1 MRTED
6 TIDTEVEDEKDVQS
20 KIRNTVTKAKKKPK
34 KEKDGEGTV
43 NNSIEIN
50 PTMDDT
56 GMNTGMRN
64 EGKDDTVV
72 IGYGR
77 MNPITVGHEKLVNKV
92 TSVASSKGATPQ
104 VYLTRSQD
112 PKKNPLD
119 YNDKIAYAKKAFG
132 NKIVAKSNART
143 IIEVMKELQNNYG
156 KVVLVVGSDR
166 VNEFK
171 TLLNKYNGKD
181 YTFDSIEIVS
191 AGDRDPDAN
200 DVSGMSASKMR
211 MLAAAGKPDEFK
223 KGLPRKLQRDADK
236 IYNAVRDGMKL
247 AEELEALGL
256 LDEAVL
262 TLQQRRKRALTMRKF
277 KNKIKLARQKSM
289 RKAATMEKLKN
300 RARKKAINI
309 IRAKV
314 AGKKGA
320 NYNQLSPGEKMM
332 IDKRVAKKKAVINK
346 IAKRMIPTLRKLDLQ
361 RLSGKK
367 VNEEF
372 ESMLSLDEQFELTF
386 EVAQDKDIEDR
397 KGTQPAKY
405 YTGMAKSTKAKRDAQ
420 FKKQAKMDDDNPDAY
435 KPAPGDAEA
444 ETKPSTYT
452 KRYHQMY
459 NKEGKLLL
467 DKRFRA
473 FRHLRQQ
480 QEQSELEKV
489 RDDHKDER
497 EAQKR
502 KHRDEIIDAKKRDL
516 DRQKTAEQIEV
527 KDDHELLEWID
538 AIANEIHDSID
549 LEEAK
554 SDNALKTKS
563 EKSGI
568 SLSILKKVFDRG
580 VAAWRT
586 GHRPGT
592 TPQQW
597 GYARVNSFITGG
609 KTRTTGDADLWKQHK
624 GKSEAVSPAQQAAI
638 AIAKQKSGK
647 YDKEGKRLH
656 EKLKVS
662 DGIAK
667 WISDFQKSDAP
678 QFAGKSDDKIRQ
690 MAIAAFIDAKQSLEE
705 SKDFKPHDMFHPDT
719 GEKVRAKTH
728 ADHLALA
735 KKGYTHDDPKLSISE
750 KDPCW
755 DGYKQVGMKKGKD
768 GSPVPN
774 CVKEDLD
781 AMFEKVLEMGTDE
794 AANKYKK
801 DTPGQ

>member
-20 KIRNTVTKAKKKPK
+20 KIRKTVTKSKKPVIK
-34 KEKDGEGTV
+34 KEKGTGEGSV
-43 NNSIEIN
+43 NNNIDIN
-50 PTMDDT
+50 PTMNDA
-56 GMNTGMRN
+56 GQTGMRN

-77 MNPITVGHEKLVNKV
+77 MNPITVGHEKLVKKV

-132 NKIVAKSNART
+132 NKIVAKSTART
-143 IIEVMKELQNNYG
+143 IIEVMKELQGNYG

-166 VNEFK
+166 VNEFN

-223 KGLPRKLQRDADK
+223 KGLPRKLQRDANK
-236 IYNAVRDGMKL
+236 IYNAVRDGMQL

-262 TLQQRRKRALTMRKF
+262 TLQQRRQRALTMRKF
-277 KNKIKLARQKSM
+277 KNKIKIARQKSM
-289 RKAATMEKLKN
+289 RKAATMDKLKN

-320 NYNQLSPGEKMM
+320 NYSQLSPGEKMM

-346 IAKRMIPTLRKLDLQ
+346 IAKRMIPQIRKLDLQ

-367 VNEEF
+367 STNEEF
-372 ESMLSLDEQFELTF
+372 ELMLSLNEQFESLF

-405 YTGMAKSTKAKRDAQ
+405 HSGLSKSTKAKRDAQ
-420 FKKQAKMDDDNPDAY
+420 FKKRADMDDDNPDAY
-435 KPAPGDAEA
+435 EPVAGDAEA

-459 NKEGKLLL
+459 NKEGKMLL

-480 QEQSELEKV
+480 QEQSEVEKT
-489 RDDHKDER
+489 REDHKDER
-497 EAQKR
+497 ESQKR
-502 KHRDEIIDAKKRDL
+502 KHQDEIIDAKKRDL
-516 DRQKTAEQIEV
+516 DRQKQTEQVEV

-538 AIANEIHDSID
+538 AIASEIHDSID

-580 VAAWRT
+580 IAAWKT

-597 GYARVNSFITGG
+597 AYARVNSFITGG

-624 GKSEAVSPAQQAAI
+624 GKSEAVNI
-638 AIAKQKSGK
+638 
-647 YDKEGKRLH
+647 E

-662 DGIAK
+662 DGVGAWVK
-667 WISDFQKSDAP
+667 DFQKSDAP
-678 QFAGKSDDKIRQ
+678 QFAGKSDEKVRQ

-705 SKDFKPHDMFHPDT
+705 EPKYPHDMFHPDT
-719 GEKVRAKTH
+719 GEKVVAKTP
-728 ADHLALA
+728 ADHEKLA

-801 DTPGQ
+801 DTPGE

>member
-43 NNSIEIN
+43 NNNIEIN
-50 PTMDDT
+50 PTMDDAGT
-56 GMNTGMRN
+56 NTGMRT

-77 MNPITVGHEKLVNKV
+77 MNPITVGHEKLVKKV

-119 YNDKIAYAKKAFG
+119 YKDKIAYAKKAFG

-143 IIEVMKELQNNYG
+143 IIEVMKELQGKYG

-166 VNEFK
+166 VNEFN

-223 KGLPRKLQRDADK
+223 KGLPRKLQRDSDK

-262 TLQQRRKRALTMRKF
+262 TLQQRRQRALTMRKF

-320 NYNQLSPGEKMM
+320 NYSQLSPGEKMM

-346 IAKRMIPTLRKLDLQ
+346 IAKRMIPTLRKLDLM
-361 RLSGKK
+361 RLSSQKK
-367 VNEEF
+367 SKNEEF
-372 ESMLSLDEQFELTF
+372 ELMSIDEQFELMF

-444 ETKPSTYT
+444 ETKPSKYT
-452 KRYHQMY
+452 KRYHQMF
-459 NKEGKLLL
+459 NKEGQILL

-480 QEQSELEKV
+480 QEQTELEKV

-502 KHRDEIIDAKKRDL
+502 RHRD
-516 DRQKTAEQIEV
+516 
-527 KDDHELLEWID
+527 
-538 AIANEIHDSID
+538 
-549 LEEAK
+549 
-554 SDNALKTKS
+554 
-563 EKSGI
+563 
-568 SLSILKKVFDRG
+568 
-580 VAAWRT
+580 
-586 GHRPGT
+586 
-592 TPQQW
+592 
-597 GYARVNSFITGG
+597 
-609 KTRTTGDADLWKQHK
+609 
-624 GKSEAVSPAQQAAI
+624 
-638 AIAKQKSGK
+638 
-647 YDKEGKRLH
+647 
-656 EKLKVS
+656 
-662 DGIAK
+662 
-667 WISDFQKSDAP
+667 
-678 QFAGKSDDKIRQ
+678 
-690 MAIAAFIDAKQSLEE
+690 
-705 SKDFKPHDMFHPDT
+705 
-719 GEKVRAKTH
+719 
-728 ADHLALA
+728 
-735 KKGYTHDDPKLSISE
+735 
-750 KDPCW
+750 
-755 DGYKQVGMKKGKD
+755 
-768 GSPVPN
+768 
-774 CVKEDLD
+774 
-781 AMFEKVLEMGTDE
+781 
-794 AANKYKK
+794 
-801 DTPGQ
+801 

>member
-20 KIRNTVTKAKKKPK
+20 KIRKTVTKSKKPVVK
-34 KEKDGEGTV
+34 KEKGTGEGSV
-43 NNSIEIN
+43 NNNIEIN

-56 GMNTGMRN
+56 GTNTGMRT
-64 EGKDDTVV
+64 EGKEDTVV

-77 MNPITVGHEKLVNKV
+77 MNPITVGHEKLVKKV
-92 TSVASSKGATPQ
+92 TSVAGSKGATPQ

-143 IIEVMKELQNNYG
+143 IIEVMKELQGSYG

-166 VNEFK
+166 VNEFN

-262 TLQQRRKRALTMRKF
+262 TLQQRRQRALTMRKF
-277 KNKIKLARQKSM
+277 KNKIKIARQKSM
-289 RKAATMEKLKN
+289 RKAATMDKLKS

-320 NYNQLSPGEKMM
+320 NYSQLSPGEKMM

-346 IAKRMIPTLRKLDLQ
+346 IAKRMIPQIRKLDLQ

-367 VNEEF
+367 STNEEF
-372 ESMLSLDEQFELTF
+372 ELMLSLNEQFESLF

-405 YTGMAKSTKAKRDAQ
+405 HSGLSKSTKAKRDAQ
-420 FKKQAKMDDDNPDAY
+420 FKKRAGMDDDNPDAY
-435 KPAPGDAEA
+435 EPVAGDAEA

-459 NKEGKLLL
+459 NKEGKMLL

-480 QEQSELEKV
+480 QEQSELEKT
-489 RDDHKDER
+489 REDHKDER
-497 EAQKR
+497 ESQKR
-502 KHRDEIIDAKKRDL
+502 KHQDEIIDAKKRDL
-516 DRQKTAEQIEV
+516 DRQKTAEQVDV

-538 AIANEIHDSID
+538 VIATEIHDSID

-624 GKSEAVSPAQQAAI
+624 GKSEAVNI
-638 AIAKQKSGK
+638 
-647 YDKEGKRLH
+647 E

-662 DGIAK
+662 DGVGAWVK
-667 WISDFQKSDAP
+667 DFQKSDAP
-678 QFAGKSDDKIRQ
+678 QFAGKSDEKIRQ

-705 SKDFKPHDMFHPDT
+705 EPKYPHDMFHPDT
-719 GEKVRAKTH
+719 GEKVVAKTPG
-728 ADHLALA
+728 DHEKLA

-781 AMFEKVLEMGTDE
+781 AMFEKALEHGTDE
-794 AANKYKK
+794 TTNKYKK
-801 DTPGQ
+801 DTPGE

>member
-20 KIRNTVTKAKKKPK
+20 KIRKTVTKSKKKPK

-43 NNSIEIN
+43 NNNIEIN
-50 PTMDDT
+50 PTMDDAAT
-56 GMNTGMRN
+56 NTGMRT

-143 IIEVMKELQNNYG
+143 IIEVMKELQGSYG

-166 VNEFK
+166 VNEFN

-223 KGLPRKLQRDADK
+223 KGLPRKLQRDADR
-236 IYNAVRDGMKL
+236 IYNDVRDGMKL

-289 RKAATMEKLKN
+289 RRAATMDKLKS

-320 NYNQLSPGEKMM
+320 NYNQLSPAEKMM

-346 IAKRMIPTLRKLDLQ
+346 IAKRMIPHLRKLDVQ
-361 RLSGKK
+361 RLSDMKK
-367 VNEEF
+367 KNEEF
-372 ESMLSLDEQFELTF
+372 ESMVSLDEQFELMF

-405 YTGMAKSTKAKRDAQ
+405 HSGLSKSTKSKRDAQ

-452 KRYHQMY
+452 KRYHQMF
-459 NKEGKLLL
+459 NKEGQILL

-473 FRHLRQQ
+473 YRHLRQQ
-480 QEQSELEKV
+480 QEETELEKT
-489 RDDHKDER
+489 REDHKDER
-497 EAQKR
+497 ESLKQSHENDREAQKR
-502 KHRDEIIDAKKRDL
+502 RHQDEIIDAKKRDL
-516 DRQKTAEQIEV
+516 DDKKQQQAEQVEV

-538 AIANEIHDSID
+538 VIANEIHDSMD

-624 GKSEAVSPAQQAAI
+624 GKSEAVNI
-638 AIAKQKSGK
+638 
-647 YDKEGKRLH
+647 E

-662 DGIAK
+662 DGVGAWVK
-667 WISDFQKSDAP
+667 DFQKSDAP
-678 QFAGKSDDKIRQ
+678 QFAGKSDEKIRQ

-705 SKDFKPHDMFHPDT
+705 EPKYPHDMFHPDT
-719 GEKVRAKTH
+719 GEKVVAKTP
-728 ADHLALA
+728 ADHEKLA

-781 AMFEKVLEMGTDE
+781 AMFEKALEMGTDE
-794 AANKYKK
+794 MTNKYKK
-801 DTPGQ
+801 DSPGQ

>member
-6 TIDTEVEDEKDVQS
+6 TIDTEVENEKDVQS

-34 KEKDGEGTV
+34 KEKDGEGAV
-43 NNSIEIN
+43 NNNIEMN
-50 PTMDDT
+50 PTMDDAGT
-56 GMNTGMRN
+56 NTGMRT

-77 MNPITVGHEKLVNKV
+77 MNPITVGHEKLVKKV

-143 IIEVMKELQNNYG
+143 IIEVMKELQGKYG

-166 VNEFK
+166 VNEFN

-262 TLQQRRKRALTMRKF
+262 TLQQRRQRALTMRKF

-372 ESMLSLDEQFELTF
+372 ESMLSLDEQFELMF

-452 KRYHQMY
+452 KRYHQMF
-459 NKEGKLLL
+459 NKEGQILL

-480 QEQSELEKV
+480 QEQTELEKV

-502 KHRDEIIDAKKRDL
+502 RHRDEVIDAKKRDL
-516 DRQKTAEQIEV
+516 DRQKTAEQVDV

-647 YDKEGKRLH
+647 YDKEGKRLD

-662 DGIAK
+662 DGVAK

-678 QFAGKSDDKIRQ
+678 QFAGKSDEKIRQ

-705 SKDFKPHDMFHPDT
+705 EPKYPHDMFHPDT
-719 GEKVRAKTH
+719 GEKVIAKTP
-728 ADHLALA
+728 ADHEKLA

-755 DGYKQVGMKKGKD
+755 DGYKQIGMKKGKD

-774 CVKEDLD
+774 CVKEDWD
-781 AMFEKVLEMGTDE
+781 AMFEKALEHGTDR
-794 AANKYKK
+794 ATNKYKK

>member
-20 KIRNTVTKAKKKPK
+20 KIRKTVTKSKKPVIK
-34 KEKDGEGTV
+34 KEKGTGEGSV
-43 NNSIEIN
+43 NNNVEIN
-50 PTMDDT
+50 PTMDDASQ
-56 GMNTGMRN
+56 TGMRS

-132 NKIVAKSNART
+132 NKVVAKSTART
-143 IIEVMKELQNNYG
+143 IIEVMKELQGNYG

-181 YTFDSIEIVS
+181 YTFDSIEVVS
-191 AGDRDPDAN
+191 AGERDPDAN

-223 KGLPRKLQRDADK
+223 KGLPRKLQRDANK
-236 IYNAVRDGMKL
+236 IYDAVRDGMQL

-262 TLQQRRKRALTMRKF
+262 TLQQRRQRALTMRKF
-277 KNKIKLARQKSM
+277 KNKIKIARQKSM
-289 RKAATMEKLKN
+289 RKAATMDKLKS

-320 NYNQLSPGEKMM
+320 NYSQLSPGEKMM

-346 IAKRMIPTLRKLDLQ
+346 IAKRMIPQIRKLDLQ

-367 VNEEF
+367 STNEEF
-372 ESMLSLDEQFELTF
+372 ELMLSLNEQFESLF

-405 YTGMAKSTKAKRDAQ
+405 HSGLSKSTKAKRDAQ
-420 FKKQAKMDDDNPDAY
+420 FKKRADMDDDNPDAY
-435 KPAPGDAEA
+435 EPVAGDAEA

-459 NKEGKLLL
+459 NKEGKMLL

-480 QEQSELEKV
+480 QEQSEVEKT
-489 RDDHKDER
+489 REDHKDER
-497 EAQKR
+497 ESQKR
-502 KHRDEIIDAKKRDL
+502 KHQDEIIDAKKRDL
-516 DRQKTAEQIEV
+516 DRQKQTEQVEV
-527 KDDHELLEWID
+527 KDDAELLEWID
-538 AIANEIHDSID
+538 VIANEIHDSID

-580 VAAWRT
+580 IAAWKT

-597 GYARVNSFITGG
+597 AYARVNSFITGG

-624 GKSEAVSPAQQAAI
+624 GKSEAVNI
-638 AIAKQKSGK
+638 
-647 YDKEGKRLH
+647 E

-662 DGIAK
+662 DGVGAWVK
-667 WISDFQKSDAP
+667 DFQKSDAP
-678 QFAGKSDDKIRQ
+678 QFAGKSDEKVRQ

-705 SKDFKPHDMFHPDT
+705 EAKYPHDMFHPDT
-719 GEKVRAKTH
+719 GEKVVAKTP
-728 ADHLALA
+728 ADHEKLA
-735 KKGYTHDDPKLSISE
+735 KKGYTHDDTKLSISE

-781 AMFEKVLEMGTDE
+781 TMFEKSLEMGTDE
-794 AANKYKK
+794 MTKKYKK
-801 DTPGQ
+801 DTPGE

>member
-1 MRTED
+1 MRT
-6 TIDTEVEDEKDVQS
+6 
-20 KIRNTVTKAKKKPK
+20 
-34 KEKDGEGTV
+34 
-43 NNSIEIN
+43 
-50 PTMDDT
+50 
-56 GMNTGMRN
+56 

-143 IIEVMKELQNNYG
+143 IIEVMKELQNKFG

-166 VNEFK
+166 VNEFNK
-171 TLLNKYNGKD
+171 LLNKYNGKD

-223 KGLPRKLQRDADK
+223 KGLPRKLQRDADR
-236 IYNAVRDGMKL
+236 IYNDVRDGMKL

-289 RKAATMEKLKN
+289 RRAATMDKLKS

-320 NYNQLSPGEKMM
+320 NYNQLSPAEKMM

-346 IAKRMIPTLRKLDLQ
+346 IAKRMIPHLRKLDVQ
-361 RLSGKK
+361 RLSDMKK
-367 VNEEF
+367 KNEEF
-372 ESMLSLDEQFELTF
+372 ESMVSLDEQFELMF

-405 YTGMAKSTKAKRDAQ
+405 HSGLSKSTKSKRDAQ

-452 KRYHQMY
+452 KRYHQMF
-459 NKEGKLLL
+459 NKEGEILL

-473 FRHLRQQ
+473 YRHLRQQ
-480 QEQSELEKV
+480 QEQSELE
-489 RDDHKDER
+489 RARQDHKDER

-502 KHRDEIIDAKKRDL
+502 RHHDEIIDAKKRDL
-516 DRQKTAEQIEV
+516 DKQKAAEQVEV

-538 AIANEIHDSID
+538 VIANEIHDSMD

-624 GKSEAVSPAQQAAI
+624 GKSEAVNI
-638 AIAKQKSGK
+638 
-647 YDKEGKRLH
+647 E

-662 DGIAK
+662 DGVGAWVK
-667 WISDFQKSDAP
+667 DFQKSDAP
-678 QFAGKSDDKIRQ
+678 QFAGKSDEKIRQ

-705 SKDFKPHDMFHPDT
+705 EPKYPHDMFHPDT
-719 GEKVRAKTH
+719 GEKVVAKTP
-728 ADHLALA
+728 ADHEKLA

-781 AMFEKVLEMGTDE
+781 AMFEKALEMGTDE
-794 AANKYKK
+794 MTNKYKK
-801 DTPGQ
+801 DSPGQ

>member
-6 TIDTEVEDEKDVQS
+6 TIDTEVENEKDVQS
-20 KIRNTVTKAKKKPK
+20 KIKNTVTKAKKKPK

-43 NNSIEIN
+43 NNNIEIN
-50 PTMDDT
+50 PTIDDA
-56 GMNTGMRN
+56 GQTGMRN

-77 MNPITVGHEKLVNKV
+77 MNPITVGHEKLVKKV

-143 IIEVMKELQNNYG
+143 IIEVMKELQGKYG

-166 VNEFK
+166 VNEFN

-262 TLQQRRKRALTMRKF
+262 TLQQRRQRALTMRKF

-452 KRYHQMY
+452 KRYHQMF
-459 NKEGKLLL
+459 NKEGQILL

-480 QEQSELEKV
+480 QEQTELEKV

-502 KHRDEIIDAKKRDL
+502 RHRDEVIDAKKRDL
-516 DRQKTAEQIEV
+516 DRQKTAEQVDV

-647 YDKEGKRLH
+647 YDKEGKRLD

-678 QFAGKSDDKIRQ
+678 QFAGKSDEKIRQ

-705 SKDFKPHDMFHPDT
+705 EPKYPHDMFHPDT
-719 GEKVRAKTH
+719 GEKVIAKTP
-728 ADHLALA
+728 ADHEKYA

-755 DGYKQVGMKKGKD
+755 DGYKQIGMKKGKD

-774 CVKEDLD
+774 CVKEDWD
-781 AMFEKVLEMGTDE
+781 AMFEKALEHGTDK
-794 AANKYKK
+794 ATNKYKK

>member
-20 KIRNTVTKAKKKPK
+20 KIRKTVTKSKKKPK

-43 NNSIEIN
+43 NNNIEIN
-50 PTMDDT
+50 PTMDDSGT
-56 GMNTGMRN
+56 NAGQTSMRT

-143 IIEVMKELQNNYG
+143 IIEVMKELQNKFG

-166 VNEFK
+166 VNEFNK
-171 TLLNKYNGKD
+171 LLNKYNGKD

-223 KGLPRKLQRDADK
+223 KGLPRKLQRDADR
-236 IYNAVRDGMKL
+236 IYNDVRDGMKL

-289 RKAATMEKLKN
+289 RRAATMDKLKS

-320 NYNQLSPGEKMM
+320 NYNQLSPAEKMM

-346 IAKRMIPTLRKLDLQ
+346 IAKRMIPHLRKLDVQ
-361 RLSGKK
+361 RLSDMKK
-367 VNEEF
+367 KNEEF
-372 ESMLSLDEQFELTF
+372 ESMVSLDEQFELMF

-405 YTGMAKSTKAKRDAQ
+405 HSGLSKSTKSKRDAQ

-452 KRYHQMY
+452 KRYHQMF
-459 NKEGKLLL
+459 NKEGEILL

-473 FRHLRQQ
+473 YRHLRQQ
-480 QEQSELEKV
+480 QEQSELE
-489 RDDHKDER
+489 RARQDHKDER

-502 KHRDEIIDAKKRDL
+502 RHHDEIIDAKKRDL
-516 DRQKTAEQIEV
+516 DKQKAAEQVEV

-538 AIANEIHDSID
+538 VIANEIHDSMD

-624 GKSEAVSPAQQAAI
+624 GKSEAVNI
-638 AIAKQKSGK
+638 
-647 YDKEGKRLH
+647 E

-662 DGIAK
+662 DGVGAWVK
-667 WISDFQKSDAP
+667 DFQKSDAP
-678 QFAGKSDDKIRQ
+678 QFAGKSDEKIRQ

-705 SKDFKPHDMFHPDT
+705 EPKYPHDMFHPDT
-719 GEKVRAKTH
+719 GEKVVAKTP
-728 ADHLALA
+728 ADHEKLA

-781 AMFEKVLEMGTDE
+781 AMFEKALEMGTDE
-794 AANKYKK
+794 MTNKYKK
-801 DTPGQ
+801 DSPGQ

>member
-20 KIRNTVTKAKKKPK
+20 KIRKTVTKAKKPVIK
-34 KEKDGEGTV
+34 KEKGTGEGSV
-43 NNSIEIN
+43 NNNIEIN

-56 GMNTGMRN
+56 GTNCGMRT
-64 EGKDDTVV
+64 EGKEDTVV

-92 TSVASSKGATPQ
+92 TSVASSKSATPQ

-132 NKIVAKSNART
+132 NKIVAKSTART

-181 YTFDSIEIVS
+181 YTFDSIEVVS
-191 AGDRDPDAN
+191 AGERDPDAN

-223 KGLPRKLQRDADK
+223 KGLPRKLQRDANK
-236 IYNAVRDGMKL
+236 IYDAVRTGMKL

-262 TLQQRRKRALTMRKF
+262 TLQQRRKRALTMRRF
-277 KNKIKLARQKSM
+277 KNKIKIARQKSM
-289 RKAATMEKLKN
+289 RRAATLDKLKN

-314 AGKKGA
+314 AGKQGA
-320 NYNQLSPGEKMM
+320 NYNQLSPGAKMM
-332 IDKRVAKKKAVINK
+332 IDKKVAKKKAVINK
-346 IAKRMIPTLRKLDLQ
+346 IAKRMVPQLRKLDLK
-361 RLSGKK
+361 RLSDLKK
-367 VNEEF
+367 TNEEF
-372 ESMLSLDEQFELTF
+372 EMVLSLDEQFEAIF

-405 YTGMAKSTKAKRDAQ
+405 HSGLSKSTKSKRDAQ

-444 ETKPSTYT
+444 ETKPSTHT
-452 KRYHQMY
+452 KRYHQMF
-459 NKEGKLLL
+459 NKEGQIIL

-480 QEQSELEKV
+480 QEETELEKV
-489 RDDHKDER
+489 RQDHKDER
-497 EAQKR
+497 ETLKQNHENDREMQKR
-502 KHRDEIIDAKKRDL
+502 KHQDEIIDAKKSDL
-516 DRQKTAEQIEV
+516 DAKKQSQAEQVEV
-527 KDDHELLEWID
+527 RDDGELLEWID
-538 AIANEIHDSID
+538 VIANEIHDSID

-580 VAAWRT
+580 VAAWKT

-624 GKSEAVSPAQQAAI
+624 GKSEAVNI
-638 AIAKQKSGK
+638 
-647 YDKEGKRLH
+647 E

-662 DGIAK
+662 DGVGAWVK
-667 WISDFQKSDAP
+667 DFQKSDAP
-678 QFAGKSDDKIRQ
+678 QFAGKSDEKIRQ

-705 SKDFKPHDMFHPDT
+705 GKDFKPHDMFHPDT
-719 GEKVRAKTH
+719 GEKVVAKTH

-735 KKGYTHDDPKLSISE
+735 KKGYTHDDPKLNISE

-781 AMFEKVLEMGTDE
+781 AMFEKALEIGTDE
-794 AANKYKK
+794 MANKYKK
-801 DTPGQ
+801 DTPGE

>member
-20 KIRNTVTKAKKKPK
+20 KIRKTVTKSKKPVIK
-34 KEKDGEGTV
+34 KEKGTGEGSV
-43 NNSIEIN
+43 NNNIDIN
-50 PTMDDT
+50 PTMDDS
-56 GMNTGMRN
+56 GQTGMRN

-77 MNPITVGHEKLVNKV
+77 MNPITVGHEKLVKKV

-143 IIEVMKELQNNYG
+143 IIEVMKELQGNYG

-166 VNEFK
+166 VNEFN

-236 IYNAVRDGMKL
+236 IYNAVRNGMQL

-262 TLQQRRKRALTMRKF
+262 TLQQRRNRALTMRRF
-277 KNKIKLARQKSM
+277 KNKIKIARQKSM
-289 RKAATMEKLKN
+289 RRAATLDKLKN

-314 AGKKGA
+314 AGKQGA
-320 NYNQLSPGEKMM
+320 NYNQLSPGAKMM
-332 IDKRVAKKKAVINK
+332 IDKKVAKKKAVINK
-346 IAKRMIPTLRKLDLQ
+346 IAKRMIPQLRKLDLK
-361 RLSGKK
+361 RLSDMKK
-367 VNEEF
+367 TNEEF
-372 ESMLSLDEQFELTF
+372 EMVLSLDEQFEAIF

-405 YTGMAKSTKAKRDAQ
+405 HSGLSKSTKAKRDAQ
-420 FKKQAKMDDDNPDAY
+420 FKKRADMDDDNPDAY
-435 KPAPGDAEA
+435 EPVAGDAEA

-452 KRYHQMY
+452 KRYHQMF
-459 NKEGKLLL
+459 NKEGQILL

-480 QEQSELEKV
+480 QEATELEKT
-489 RDDHKDER
+489 REDHKDER

-502 KHRDEIIDAKKRDL
+502 KHQDEIIDAKKRDL
-516 DRQKTAEQIEV
+516 DRQKQAEQVEV
-527 KDDHELLEWID
+527 KDDAELLEWID
-538 AIANEIHDSID
+538 VIANEIHDSID

-580 VAAWRT
+580 VAAWKT

-597 GYARVNSFITGG
+597 AYARVNSFITGG

-624 GKSEAVSPAQQAAI
+624 GKSEAVNI
-638 AIAKQKSGK
+638 
-647 YDKEGKRLH
+647 E

-662 DGIAK
+662 DGVGAWVK
-667 WISDFQKSDAP
+667 DFQKSDAP
-678 QFAGKSDDKIRQ
+678 QFAGKSDEKIRQ

-705 SKDFKPHDMFHPDT
+705 EPKYPHDMFHPDT
-719 GEKVRAKTH
+719 GEKVVAKTP
-728 ADHLALA
+728 ADHEKLA

-774 CVKEDLD
+774 CVKEDWD
-781 AMFEKVLEMGTDE
+781 TMFEKALEHGTDE
-794 AANKYKK
+794 TTKKYKK
-801 DTPGQ
+801 DTPGE

>member
-20 KIRNTVTKAKKKPK
+20 KIRKTVTKSKKKPK

-43 NNSIEIN
+43 NNNIEIN
-50 PTMDDT
+50 PTMDDAAT
-56 GMNTGMRN
+56 NTGMRT

-143 IIEVMKELQNNYG
+143 IIEVMKELQNKFG

-166 VNEFK
+166 VNEFNK
-171 TLLNKYNGKD
+171 LLNKYNGKD

-223 KGLPRKLQRDADK
+223 KGLPRKLQRDADR
-236 IYNAVRDGMKL
+236 IYNDVRDGMKL

-289 RKAATMEKLKN
+289 RRAATMDKLKS

-320 NYNQLSPGEKMM
+320 NYNQLSPAEKMM

-346 IAKRMIPTLRKLDLQ
+346 IAKRMIPHLRKLDVQ
-361 RLSGKK
+361 RLSDMKK
-367 VNEEF
+367 KNEEF
-372 ESMLSLDEQFELTF
+372 ESMVSLDEQFELMF

-405 YTGMAKSTKAKRDAQ
+405 HSGLSKSTKSKRDAQ

-452 KRYHQMY
+452 KRYHQMF
-459 NKEGKLLL
+459 NKEGEILL

-473 FRHLRQQ
+473 YRHLRQQ
-480 QEQSELEKV
+480 QEQSELE
-489 RDDHKDER
+489 RARQDHKDER

-502 KHRDEIIDAKKRDL
+502 RHHDEIIDAKKRDL
-516 DRQKTAEQIEV
+516 DKQKAAEQVEV

-538 AIANEIHDSID
+538 VIANEIHDSMD

-624 GKSEAVSPAQQAAI
+624 GKSEAVNI
-638 AIAKQKSGK
+638 
-647 YDKEGKRLH
+647 E

-662 DGIAK
+662 DGVGAWVK
-667 WISDFQKSDAP
+667 DFQKSDAP
-678 QFAGKSDDKIRQ
+678 QFAGKSDEKIRQ

-705 SKDFKPHDMFHPDT
+705 EPKYPHDMFHPDT
-719 GEKVRAKTH
+719 GEKVVAKTP
-728 ADHLALA
+728 ADHEKLA

-781 AMFEKVLEMGTDE
+781 AMFEKALEMGTDE
-794 AANKYKK
+794 MTNKYKK
-801 DTPGQ
+801 DSPGQ

>member
-20 KIRNTVTKAKKKPK
+20 KIRKTVTKAKKKPK
-34 KEKDGEGTV
+34 KEKGTGEGSV
-43 NNSIEIN
+43 NNNVEIN

-56 GMNTGMRN
+56 GQTGMRN

-132 NKIVAKSNART
+132 NKVVAKSTART
-143 IIEVMKELQNNYG
+143 IIEVMKELQGNYG

-181 YTFDSIEIVS
+181 YTFDSIEVVS
-191 AGDRDPDAN
+191 AGERDPDAN

-223 KGLPRKLQRDADK
+223 KGLPRKLQRDADR
-236 IYNAVRDGMKL
+236 IYNDVRNGMKL

-262 TLQQRRKRALTMRKF
+262 SLQQRRQRALTMRKF

-289 RKAATMEKLKN
+289 RKAATMDKLKN

-346 IAKRMIPTLRKLDLQ
+346 IAKRMIPQLRKLDLQ
-361 RLSGKK
+361 RLNSKK
-367 VNEEF
+367 TQKEQF
-372 ESMLSLDEQFELTF
+372 ETMLSLDEQFELMF

-405 YTGMAKSTKAKRDAQ
+405 HSGLSKSTKSKRDAQ

-444 ETKPSTYT
+444 KTKPSTYT

-480 QEQSELEKV
+480 QEQTELEKT
-489 RDDHKDER
+489 REDHKDER
-497 EAQKR
+497 EVQKR
-502 KHRDEIIDAKKRDL
+502 RHQDEIIDAKKRDL
-516 DRQKTAEQIEV
+516 DRQKTAEQVDV

-538 AIANEIHDSID
+538 VIATEIHDSID

-580 VAAWRT
+580 VAAWKT

-624 GKSEAVSPAQQAAI
+624 GKSEAVNI
-638 AIAKQKSGK
+638 
-647 YDKEGKRLH
+647 E

-662 DGIAK
+662 DGVGAWVK
-667 WISDFQKSDAP
+667 DFQKSDAP
-678 QFAGKSDDKIRQ
+678 QFAGKSDEKIRQ

-705 SKDFKPHDMFHPDT
+705 EPKYPHDMFHPDT
-719 GEKVRAKTH
+719 GEKVVAKTPG
-728 ADHLALA
+728 DHEKLA

-755 DGYKQVGMKKGKD
+755 DGYKQIGMKKGKD

-774 CVKEDLD
+774 CVKEDSDDLD
-781 AMFEKVLEMGTDE
+781 TMFEKALEIGTDE
-794 AANKYKK
+794 MANKYKK
-801 DTPGQ
+801 DTPGE

>member
-43 NNSIEIN
+43 NNNIEIN
-50 PTMDDT
+50 PTMDDA
-56 GMNTGMRN
+56 GQTGMRN

-77 MNPITVGHEKLVNKV
+77 MNPITVGHEKLVKKV

-143 IIEVMKELQNNYG
+143 IIEVMKELQGSYG

-166 VNEFK
+166 VNEFN

-223 KGLPRKLQRDADK
+223 KGLPRKLQRDADR
-236 IYNAVRDGMKL
+236 IYNDVRDGMKL

-262 TLQQRRKRALTMRKF
+262 SLQQRRQRALTMRKF

-289 RKAATMEKLKN
+289 RKAATMAKLKN

-320 NYNQLSPGEKMM
+320 NYSQLSPGEKMM

-346 IAKRMIPTLRKLDLQ
+346 IAKRMIPQLRKLDLQ
-361 RLSGKK
+361 RLNSKK
-367 VNEEF
+367 SQKEEF
-372 ESMLSLDEQFELTF
+372 EAMLSLDEQFELMF

-405 YTGMAKSTKAKRDAQ
+405 HSGLSKSTKSKRDAQ

-452 KRYHQMY
+452 KRYHQMF
-459 NKEGKLLL
+459 NKEGQILL

-473 FRHLRQQ
+473 YRHLRQQ
-480 QEQSELEKV
+480 QEATELEKT
-489 RDDHKDER
+489 REDHKTER
-497 EAQKR
+497 ETQR
-502 KHRDEIIDAKKRDL
+502 RRHQDEIIDAKKRDL
-516 DRQKTAEQIEV
+516 DKQKTAEQVDV
-527 KDDHELLEWID
+527 KDDNELLEWID
-538 AIANEIHDSID
+538 VIANEIHDSID

-624 GKSEAVSPAQQAAI
+624 GKSEAVNI
-638 AIAKQKSGK
+638 
-647 YDKEGKRLH
+647 E

-662 DGIAK
+662 DGVGAWVK
-667 WISDFQKSDAP
+667 DFQKSDAP
-678 QFAGKSDDKIRQ
+678 QFAGKSDEKIRQ

-705 SKDFKPHDMFHPDT
+705 EPKYPHDMFHPDT
-719 GEKVRAKTH
+719 GEKVVAKTP
-728 ADHLALA
+728 ADHEKLA

-781 AMFEKVLEMGTDE
+781 AMFEKALEMGTDE
-794 AANKYKK
+794 MTNKYKK
-801 DTPGQ
+801 DSPGQ

>member
-6 TIDTEVEDEKDVQS
+6 TIDTEVEDEKGVQS
-20 KIRNTVTKAKKKPK
+20 KIRKTVAKSKKPVIK
-34 KEKDGEGTV
+34 KGEGTGEGSV
-43 NNSIEIN
+43 NNNIEIN

-56 GMNTGMRN
+56 GANTGMRS

-132 NKIVAKSNART
+132 NKIVAKSTART
-143 IIEVMKELQNNYG
+143 IIEVMKELQGNYG

-171 TLLNKYNGKD
+171 TLLNKYNGKE
-181 YTFDSIEIVS
+181 YTFDSIEVVS
-191 AGDRDPDAN
+191 AGERDPDAN

-223 KGLPRKLQRDADK
+223 KGLPRKLQRDANK
-236 IYNAVRDGMKL
+236 IYDAVRDGMQL

-262 TLQQRRKRALTMRKF
+262 TLQQRRQRALTMRKF
-277 KNKIKLARQKSM
+277 KNKIKIARQKSM
-289 RKAATMEKLKN
+289 RKAATMDKLKS

-320 NYNQLSPGEKMM
+320 NYSQLSPGEKMM

-346 IAKRMIPTLRKLDLQ
+346 IAKRMIPQIRKLDLQ

-367 VNEEF
+367 STNEEF
-372 ESMLSLDEQFELTF
+372 ELMLSLNEQFESLF

-405 YTGMAKSTKAKRDAQ
+405 HSGLSKSTKAKRDAQ
-420 FKKQAKMDDDNPDAY
+420 FKKRADMDDDNPDAY
-435 KPAPGDAEA
+435 EPVAGDAEA

-459 NKEGKLLL
+459 NKEGKMLL

-480 QEQSELEKV
+480 QEQSEVEKT
-489 RDDHKDER
+489 REDHKDER
-497 EAQKR
+497 ESQKR
-502 KHRDEIIDAKKRDL
+502 KHQDEIIDAKKRDL
-516 DRQKTAEQIEV
+516 DRQKQTEQVEV
-527 KDDHELLEWID
+527 KDDAELLEWID
-538 AIANEIHDSID
+538 VIANEIHDSID

-580 VAAWRT
+580 IAAWKT

-597 GYARVNSFITGG
+597 AYARVNSFITGG

-624 GKSEAVSPAQQAAI
+624 GKSEAVNI
-638 AIAKQKSGK
+638 
-647 YDKEGKRLH
+647 E

-662 DGIAK
+662 DGVGAWVK
-667 WISDFQKSDAP
+667 DFQKSDAP
-678 QFAGKSDDKIRQ
+678 QFAGKSDEKVRQ

-705 SKDFKPHDMFHPDT
+705 EAKYPHDMFHPDT
-719 GEKVRAKTH
+719 GEKVVAKTP
-728 ADHLALA
+728 ADHEKLA

-781 AMFEKVLEMGTDE
+781 TMFEKALDMGTDE
-794 AANKYKK
+794 MTKKYKK
-801 DTPGQ
+801 DTPGE

>member
-20 KIRNTVTKAKKKPK
+20 KIRKTVTKSKKPVIK
-34 KEKDGEGTV
+34 KEKGTGEGSV
-43 NNSIEIN
+43 NNNIDIN
-50 PTMDDT
+50 PTMNDA
-56 GMNTGMRN
+56 GQTGMRN

-77 MNPITVGHEKLVNKV
+77 MNPITVGHEKLVKKV

-132 NKIVAKSNART
+132 NKIVAKSTART
-143 IIEVMKELQNNYG
+143 IIEVMKELQGNYG

-166 VNEFK
+166 VNEFN

-236 IYNAVRDGMKL
+236 IYNAVRDGMQL

-262 TLQQRRKRALTMRKF
+262 TLQQRRQRALTMRKF
-277 KNKIKLARQKSM
+277 KNKIKIARQKSM
-289 RKAATMEKLKN
+289 RKAATMDKLKN

-320 NYNQLSPGEKMM
+320 NYSQLSPGEKMM

-346 IAKRMIPTLRKLDLQ
+346 IAKRMIPQIRKLDLQ

-367 VNEEF
+367 STNEEF
-372 ESMLSLDEQFELTF
+372 ELMLSLNEQFESLF

-405 YTGMAKSTKAKRDAQ
+405 HSGLSKSTKAKRDAQ
-420 FKKQAKMDDDNPDAY
+420 FKKRADMDDDNPDAY
-435 KPAPGDAEA
+435 EPVAGDAEA

-459 NKEGKLLL
+459 NKEGKMLL

-480 QEQSELEKV
+480 QEQSELEKT
-489 RDDHKDER
+489 REGHKDER

-502 KHRDEIIDAKKRDL
+502 KHQDEIIDAKKRDL
-516 DRQKTAEQIEV
+516 DRQKQTEQVDV

-538 AIANEIHDSID
+538 VIANEIHDSID

-580 VAAWRT
+580 IAAWKT

-597 GYARVNSFITGG
+597 AYARVNSFITGG

-624 GKSEAVSPAQQAAI
+624 GKSEAVNI
-638 AIAKQKSGK
+638 
-647 YDKEGKRLH
+647 E

-662 DGIAK
+662 DGVGA
-667 WISDFQKSDAP
+667 WVADFQKSDAP
-678 QFAGKSDDKIRQ
+678 QFAGKSDEKIRQ

-705 SKDFKPHDMFHPDT
+705 SKDFKPHDMFHPET
-719 GEKVRAKTH
+719 GEKVHAKTN
-728 ADHLALA
+728 AQHLALA
-735 KKGYTHDDPKLSISE
+735 KKGYTHDDPKVAE
-750 KDPCW
+750 QDPCW

-781 AMFEKVLEMGTDE
+781 TMFEKALEHGTDE
-794 AANKYKK
+794 TANKYKK